1 MVSLFGD
8 LVASRFGLKEV
19 EKGAVVTRYKK
30 AAGRYDVATIYV
42 SGTKFSFG
50 LPLGRKLTG
59 ELASQFGPC
68 GCTLSELQLAI
79 GMDATDE
86 RFFSLGLI
94 DWVAPFL
101 VFPSAARTGFMLSGY
116 SYPVPVRIGMLV
128 VGKAS
133 WLLLVVFGF
142 LPNKP
147 VVQTLSASMSLPSR
161 ACSLKRNQPSRK
173 RISPSSASVIH
184 SVSSMGR

>member
-1 MVSLFGD
+1 MI
-8 LVASRFGLKEV
+8 A
-19 EKGAVVTRYKK
+19 
-30 AAGRYDVATIYV
+30 
-42 SGTKFSFG
+42 
-50 LPLGRKLTG
+50 
-59 ELASQFGPC
+59 
-68 GCTLSELQLAI
+68 
-79 GMDATDE
+79 
-86 RFFSLGLI
+86 
-94 DWVAPFL
+94 
-101 VFPSAARTGFMLSGY
+101 
-116 SYPVPVRIGMLV
+116 

-173 RISPSSASVIH
+173 RISPNSASVIH